1 MFAMAVVNVMESV
14 VRARLEFLLQDTD
27 CCKCDKCMDDMMALA
42 LNALKP
48 KYVNSHKGELFS
60 RLDTTK
66 YQNTIDID
74 VAVTKAITTV
84 SSRPHR

>member
-1 MFAMAVVNVMESV
+1 MAVVNVMESI
-14 VRARLEFLLQDTD
+14 VRARLDVLLSDSD
-27 CCKCDKCMDDMMALA
+27 CCKCDKCVDDMMALA

-74 VAVTKAITTV
+74 VAVTKAINTV

>member
-1 MFAMAVVNVMESV
+1 MAVVNVMESI
-14 VRARLEFLLQDTD
+14 VRERLEFLLQGHD
-27 CCKCDKCMDDMMALA
+27 CCKCDKCIDDMMALS
-42 LNALKP
+42 LNELRP

-74 VAVTKAITTV
+74 VAITKAISMV
-84 SSRPHR
+84 SSKPQHK

>member
-1 MFAMAVVNVMESV
+1 MAVVNVMESV
-14 VRARLEFLLQDTD
+14 VKERLGVLLQDVD
-27 CCKCDKCMDDMMALA
+27 CCKCDKCIDDMMAIA
-42 LNALKP
+42 LNTLKP

-74 VAVTKAITTV
+74 VAVTKAINIV
-84 SSRPHR
+84 IANPNR

>member
-1 MFAMAVVNVMESV
+1 MAVVNVMESV
-14 VRARLEFLLQDTD
+14 VKDRLEFLLQDID
-27 CCKCDKCMDDMMALA
+27 CCKCDKCKDDMMALA
-42 LNALKP
+42 LNVLRP
-48 KYVNSHKGELFS
+48 KYVNSLKGELFS

>member
-1 MFAMAVVNVMESV
+1 MFAMAVINVMESV
-14 VRARLEFLLQDTD
+14 VRERLDILLRDVD
-27 CCKCDKCMDDMMALA
+27 CCKCDKCLDDMMAIA

-74 VAVTKAITTV
+74 VAVTKAINIV
-84 SSRPHR
+84 SSKPHR

>member
-14 VRARLEFLLQDTD
+14 VRTRLEFLLQDTD
-27 CCKCDKCMDDMMALA
+27 CCKCDKCIDDMMALA

-74 VAVTKAITTV
+74 VAITKAINTV

>member
-1 MFAMAVVNVMESV
+1 MTGVQTCA
-14 VRARLEFLLQDTD
+14 LPIFLQEVD

>member
-1 MFAMAVVNVMESV
+1 
-14 VRARLEFLLQDTD
+14 
-27 CCKCDKCMDDMMALA
+27 MALA